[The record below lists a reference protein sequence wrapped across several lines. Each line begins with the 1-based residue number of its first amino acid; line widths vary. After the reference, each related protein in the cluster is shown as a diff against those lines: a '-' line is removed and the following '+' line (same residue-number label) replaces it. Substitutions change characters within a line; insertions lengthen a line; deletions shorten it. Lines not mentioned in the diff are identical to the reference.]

1 LPSDL
6 PGNEI
11 STVLPGQYM
20 QVQTQHSLQGT
31 ISRPYSVL
39 PSLGWATDP
48 TSQHHLDCLVKVQPN
63 GRMSTHLA
71 ALSIGAILKVRGP
84 FGRPFTLSDAT
95 KLNLLVA
102 AGSGIT
108 PMLQWLH
115 FLFSAP
121 SCGGDGQTSEAKVAW
136 MTGPAVALLYVNRA
150 EDDIMARAQVCQPLL
165 YAPYHHLLAGCAP
178 IPVPRA
184 LSVVCSLLSALAQY
198 ES

>member
-1 LPSDL
+1 
-6 PGNEI
+6 
-11 STVLPGQYM
+11 M

-48 TSQHHLDCLVKVQPN
+48 ASQHHLDCLVKVQQN

-71 ALSIGAILKVRGP
+71 ALPIGAILKVRGP

-115 FLFSAP
+115 FLFS
-121 SCGGDGQTSEAKVAW
+121 SSSGGGGDGQTSEAKVAW
-136 MTGPAVALLYVNRA
+136 VAGPAVALLYVNRA
-150 EDDIMARAQVCQPLL
+150 EDDIMAKVQV
-165 YAPYHHLLAGCAP
+165 
-178 IPVPRA
+178 
-184 LSVVCSLLSALAQY
+184 
-198 ES
+198 